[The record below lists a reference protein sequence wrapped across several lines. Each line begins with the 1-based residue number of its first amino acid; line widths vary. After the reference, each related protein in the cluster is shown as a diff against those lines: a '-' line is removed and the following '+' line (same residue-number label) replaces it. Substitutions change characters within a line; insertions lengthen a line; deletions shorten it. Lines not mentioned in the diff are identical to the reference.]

1 VWLPLLVT
9 LACASQ
15 PEGSDRVSFQG
26 FHGVRFGMPVKQAVD
41 AYGSRL
47 APAGKV
53 KNADRDCYYVF
64 PQDDEG
70 LVGFMV
76 AEGQIA
82 RIDVTRAGALSTEG
96 FGVGSLES
104 ELVAAYR
111 AAWPLPD
118 RRARRA
124 RADLR
129 DRRHARHQLARRP
142 AAGGEVGGGLL
153 LARAQP
159 SRSARTSLGPGRKRP
174 RFAHSIA
181 SSIDSASIT

>member
-1 VWLPLLVT
+1 VAPLHRRLFWLPLLAT

-47 APAGKV
+47 APAAKV

-82 RIDVTRAGALSTEG
+82 RIDVTRAGALSADG

-104 ELVAAYR
+104 EVIAAYGDRVQVSPHKYTGPRGHYLTVEQGER
-111 AAWPLPD
+111 ALIYETDGTRVISFRAGRLP
-118 RRARRA
+118 
-124 RADLR
+124 
-129 DRRHARHQLARRP
+129 
-142 AAGGEVGGGLL
+142 EVKWVEGC
-153 LARAQP
+153 
-159 SRSARTSLGPGRKRP
+159 S
-174 RFAHSIA
+174 
-181 SSIDSASIT
+181 